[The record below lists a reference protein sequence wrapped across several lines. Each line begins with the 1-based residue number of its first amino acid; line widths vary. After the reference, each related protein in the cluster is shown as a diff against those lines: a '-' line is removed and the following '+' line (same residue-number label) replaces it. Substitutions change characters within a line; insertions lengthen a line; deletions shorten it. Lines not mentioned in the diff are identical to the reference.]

1 MKRTRNIHRARFR
14 KRLMLATGVAVV
26 PLFLL
31 GCDQHTTTQPFSS
44 ISQCQQQ
51 YQYSAA
57 QCRQIYAQAID
68 QAKVSGPQY
77 RTQQDCVNDNR
88 DDPKAQQQCQYTRHG
103 SSSHFFYVPRYYSYS
118 PGSYA
123 QPFYRSRTSSGFTSA
138 KGKPFTSSN
147 GGYRSVSR
155 SSTTTVTRGGFGR
168 SVSSHSS
175 FGHSSGG

>member
-1 MKRTRNIHRARFR
+1 MKRTRNIRRARFR
-14 KRLMLATGVAVV
+14 KRLMLVTGMALT
-26 PLFLL
+26 PMLL
-31 GCDQHTTTQPFSS
+31 MGCDQTPATRPFSS

-51 YQYSAA
+51 YQYTAA
-57 QCRQIYAQAID
+57 QCRQIYAQAVD

-88 DDPKAQQQCQYTRHG
+88 NDPKAQQQCQYTRHG

-123 QPFYRSRTSSGFTSA
+123 QPFYRGHGNSFRSA
-138 KGKPFTSSN
+138 KGTPFTPSS
-147 GGYRSVSR
+147 GGYRPVSR
-155 SSTTTVTRGGFGR
+155 PTSSTITRGGFGR
-168 SVSSHSS
+168 SASSHAS